1 MKKLVKMVK
10 IVAFVALLSGG
21 ELFGDDRFEYGF
33 RFDTWSAGRW
43 TDELKKSTP
52 IKNNTKGK
60 LQETKCKSKEDLDEG
75 FTCFDGEIEVS
86 GMLVRNDDDGRI
98 DKPLYFILDEN
109 FHLPAKWL
117 GEPVSASVVL
127 LNADNTLLPQ
137 PLQKRTLGGI
147 GIRAK
152 ITIKDYKYLHIHR
165 FVNNVLYIE
174 ATLIEATPFAN
185 AEYIYHNNKLNKLVG
200 AGDITFVDTEN
211 NKLSYREWETCLD
224 DRHDCYYLGKFAT
237 FEGDVGDE
245 FVLPIMHYNSKDSF
259 VNLREKPNGKIIT
272 KIYAKDMK
280 CGKEK
285 GRIYIADKSDEL
297 LERLVRGKKEWVKVY
312 YLPTIE
318 ITKEIT
324 ENKNDQYIDVSKAIY
339 GYIHSSQLKISC
351 N

>member
-1 MKKLVKMVK
+1 MQNASKIVK
-10 IVAFVALLSGG
+10 IIAFVAFVYGG
-21 ELFGDDRFEYGF
+21 QLFGDDRFEYGF

-98 DKPLYFILDEN
+98 DKPLYFILDKN
-109 FHLPAKWL
+109 FHLPAKWV

-127 LNADNTLLPQ
+127 LNADNALLPQ
-137 PLQKRTLGGI
+137 PLQKRILGGV

-152 ITIKDYKYLHIHR
+152 IKIKDYKYLHKYSYM
-165 FVNNVLYIE
+165 NNDLYVK
-174 ATLIEATPFAN
+174 ATLIEATPFEN
-185 AEYIYHNNKLNKLVG
+185 AEYIHS
-200 AGDITFVDTEN
+200 
-211 NKLSYREWETCLD
+211 SYVLHPNE
-224 DRHDCYYLGKFAT
+224 
-237 FEGDVGDE
+237 FEGCVGSLECDSCVYVGKWA
-245 FVLPIMHYNSKDSF
+245 FYKSGGQNNLLVMHYNSKDSF

-272 KIYAKDMK
+272 KIYAKDMR

-285 GRIYIADKSDEL
+285 GRIYIVDEDIESQDQL
-297 LERLVRGKKEWVKVY
+297 MEGKNKWVKVF

-318 ITKEIT
+318 III
-324 ENKNDQYIDVSKAIY
+324 NQNQQYIDVSKAIF
-339 GYIHSSQLKISC
+339 GYIHSSQLKVSC
-351 N
+351 K

>member
-1 MKKLVKMVK
+1 MKTLPKIVK
-10 IVAFVALLSGG
+10 IIAFVALLSGG

-98 DKPLYFILDEN
+98 DKPLYFILDKN

-259 VNLREKPNGKIIT
+259 VNLREKPNGKVIT

-285 GRIYIADKSDEL
+285 GKIYLADEDISRDQLINDKRKWL
-297 LERLVRGKKEWVKVY
+297 KVY
-312 YLPTIE
+312 YLPTI
-318 ITKEIT
+318 EIT

-339 GYIHSSQLKISC
+339 GYIHSSQLKLSC
-351 N
+351 K

>member
-1 MKKLVKMVK
+1 MKTLPKIVK
-10 IVAFVALLSGG
+10 IIAFVAFVYGG
-21 ELFGDDRFEYGF
+21 QLFGGGFDIWEYAE
-33 RFDTWSAGRW
+33 WL
-43 TDELKKSTP
+43 DELKKSTQAP
-52 IKNNTKGK
+52 IKNNIEGK
-60 LQETKCKSKEDLDEG
+60 LLEIKCQSKEDLDEG
-75 FTCFDGEIEVS
+75 YTCFDGEIEVS
-86 GMLVRNDDDGRI
+86 GMLVRNDDDVRI
-98 DKPLYFILDEN
+98 DKPLYFILDKN
-109 FHLPAKWL
+109 FHLPAKWV

-165 FVNNVLYIE
+165 FVDNVLYIE

-211 NKLSYREWETCLD
+211 NKLSYDEWETCLD

-237 FEGDVGDE
+237 FEGDVGDA
-245 FVLPIMHYNSKDSF
+245 FVLPIMHYDSKDSF
-259 VNLREKPNGKIIT
+259 VNLRDKPNGKVIT
-272 KIYAKDMK
+272 KIYAKDMR

-285 GRIYIADKSDEL
+285 GRIYLIDEDTKSMGQIAS
-297 LERLVRGKKEWVKVY
+297 GKKKWLKVY

-318 ITKEIT
+318 ITEMIT
-324 ENKNDQYIDVSKAIY
+324 KNDMGDYLDVSKAIF
-339 GYIHSSQLKISC
+339 GYIHSSQLKVSC
-351 N
+351 K